1 MLTWQRNAW
10 KGENLRKTG
19 ENLNAHLTL
28 SFRVDTRSVR
38 ERLTG
43 TMAKHKQKYQYEM
56 NAFGVCLEYT
66 SLDETF
72 EEISQKKWKKQINYI
87 TKHLYIWNQKEIK
100 IFWVRNTCLLARES
114 WKRSEAQMKRDII
127 TMWRIRAEE
136 KGKRKI

>member
-1 MLTWQRNAW
+1 M
-10 KGENLRKTG
+10 RKTG

-56 NAFGVCLEYT
+56 NALGVCPEYT

-87 TKHLYIWNQKEIK
+87 TKHLYI
-100 IFWVRNTCLLARES
+100 
-114 WKRSEAQMKRDII
+114 
-127 TMWRIRAEE
+127 
-136 KGKRKI
+136 